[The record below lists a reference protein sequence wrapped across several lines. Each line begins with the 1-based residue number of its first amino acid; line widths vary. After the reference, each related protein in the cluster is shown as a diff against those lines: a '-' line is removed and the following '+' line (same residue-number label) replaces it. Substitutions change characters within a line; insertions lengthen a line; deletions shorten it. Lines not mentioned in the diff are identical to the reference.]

1 MRPGRHSPLTEQPAI
16 SITLRVTGTGE
27 ATRATAAVPTEH
39 YAEITMKLYFDDQD
53 FDGQLQ
59 RSVGKADSAM
69 ANVGEC
75 LSIAGQIT
83 PGNRDSWYLAWSGFA
98 AHLADQGQTA
108 LAAGHRVSARSVLLR
123 AAEYFRQAF
132 FYHRDDLDGKELRS
146 AYASSVQAF
155 QDALPLLDHP
165 AEVLTG
171 GLSGYLFT
179 PHKADGRRPA
189 LLHIG
194 GYDGTAEELYASAGP
209 ALERGYIFAAVD
221 GPGQGSMLYDQ
232 RIPMRPDWEA
242 VVPGMVDALIRHPQ
256 VDPDRIVLIGR
267 SFGGLLAPR
276 GASAEHRLAAMV
288 VDPGQL
294 DIGSAIMNRLGEL
307 GKHLDDP
314 AADDQF
320 ESLLN
325 HPAQRAF
332 LAPRMVTHGL
342 TSVREYFRD
351 LLRYTNEDTASEITS
366 PSFVTDNETDTV
378 SVGQGKALF
387 DRLTCIKEFRLFTK
401 AEGAEGHCEGMAPIV
416 FWTAAFDWL
425 DGLLA

>member
-1 MRPGRHSPLTEQPAI
+1 
-16 SITLRVTGTGE
+16 
-27 ATRATAAVPTEH
+27 
-39 YAEITMKLYFDDQD
+39 MKLYFDDD
-53 FDGQLQ
+53 NFDGQLQ
-59 RSVGKADSAM
+59 RSVGKADSGM

-75 LSIAGQIT
+75 LAIAEQIT
-83 PGNRDSWYLAWSGFA
+83 PGDRDSWYRAWSGFA
-98 AHLADQGQTA
+98 TRLAEQGQTA
-108 LAAGHRVSARSVLLR
+108 LAAGHRVSARGVLLR

-132 FYHRDDLDGKELRS
+132 FYHRDNLDGYELRT
-146 AYASSVQAF
+146 AYASSVKAF
-155 QDALPLLDHP
+155 RDALPLLDHH

-179 PHKADGRRPA
+179 PSHAGGQLPT
-189 LLHIG
+189 LLHVG
-194 GYDGTAEELYASAGP
+194 GYDDTAEELYDAVGP
-209 ALERGYIFAAVD
+209 ALERGYAFAAVD

-242 VVPGMVDALIRHPQ
+242 VVPGMVDALIKHPH
-256 VDPDRIVLIGR
+256 VDPSRIVLVGR
-267 SFGGLLAPR
+267 SFGGLIAPR
-276 GASAEHRLAAMV
+276 GASAEQRLAAMI

-294 DIGSAIMNRLGEL
+294 DIGSAVMNRLGDL
-307 GKHLDDP
+307 GQHLDDP
-314 AADDQF
+314 AADGQF

-325 HPAQRAF
+325 VPALQTF

-351 LLRYTNEDTASEITS
+351 LLRYTNEETASAITC

-387 DRLTCIKEFRLFTK
+387 DRLTCPKEFRLFTR

-425 DGLLA
+425 DDLLARQD